1 MQPLFSRAGAQAI
14 LRPRT
19 VAERNVRAVL
29 VDGIGVGIATGVG
42 SFLAIFLVRLGASGL
57 LIGLLTSL
65 PALTGALLAVPIGRF
80 LERQRN
86 IVPWYSGMRVW
97 VLWSYALFGLL
108 PFVLPLAWV
117 PWAVILIWA
126 LVTVPSTFV
135 NVAFT
140 VVMGGVAGPRH
151 RFALMSL
158 RWSSLGAVTAITV
171 ALVGLL
177 LDRGK
182 ASFPLNYQLVFIASF
197 VGGLLSYLFSRTI
210 TLPDNP
216 PFEQGT
222 VEPAPV
228 AGRVTPRGVGRLIG
242 LRPLALVHDLRAA
255 PQPFR
260 RFVASAFVFR
270 GGVAMAIPL
279 LPLYWAREVG
289 ASDAWIGIITTANS
303 AVLLVAYFIWSA
315 AARKIGVGGVLIA
328 TSFGMACYPIAVAST
343 SSVAMLAV
351 LAGMVGFFS
360 AGNDLVN
367 FDLVLSSIPAEHQAT
382 YVGLYQTLQNAALFL
397 MPLVGTLLAGWI
409 GVAGALVAAGVL
421 RLVGAGLYLALG
433 IGRSAPEQ
441 LAPDS
446 AQQRRNP

>member
-1 MQPLFSRAGAQAI
+1 
-14 LRPRT
+14 
-19 VAERNVRAVL
+19 
-29 VDGIGVGIATGVG
+29 
-42 SFLAIFLVRLGASGL
+42 
-57 LIGLLTSL
+57 
-65 PALTGALLAVPIGRF
+65 
-80 LERQRN
+80 
-86 IVPWYSGMRVW
+86 
-97 VLWSYALFGLL
+97 
-108 PFVLPLAWV
+108 
-117 PWAVILIWA
+117 VILIWA

>member
-1 MQPLFSRAGAQAI
+1 M
-14 LRPRT
+14 
-19 VAERNVRAVL
+19 
-29 VDGIGVGIATGVG
+29 
-42 SFLAIFLVRLGASGL
+42 RLGASGL